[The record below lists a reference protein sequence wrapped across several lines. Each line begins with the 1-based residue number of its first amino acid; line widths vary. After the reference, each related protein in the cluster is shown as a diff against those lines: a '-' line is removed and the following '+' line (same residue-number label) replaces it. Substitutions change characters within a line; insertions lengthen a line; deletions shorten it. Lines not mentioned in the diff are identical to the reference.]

1 MTISPVGL
9 AERPEPYA
17 ANRPLAP
24 APTPSPHHYPATIF
38 CTSCRYTTDLVL
50 GVHSQQSGRVTITA
64 KVGVSATPVAD
75 RSVWGRM
82 PLADAGGAM
91 QTRGCGDVEMI
102 ADVLTLAVGD
112 SEDIPFQTCDVEGL
126 QARHTSPPQSSVP
139 LSKPPPHMLTKYP
152 LHLPRA
158 GAALSP
164 HPRGPSLL
172 HCRDS

>member
-1 MTISPVGL
+1 
-9 AERPEPYA
+9 
-17 ANRPLAP
+17 
-24 APTPSPHHYPATIF
+24 
-38 CTSCRYTTDLVL
+38 
-50 GVHSQQSGRVTITA
+50 
-64 KVGVSATPVAD
+64 
-75 RSVWGRM
+75 
-82 PLADAGGAM
+82 M